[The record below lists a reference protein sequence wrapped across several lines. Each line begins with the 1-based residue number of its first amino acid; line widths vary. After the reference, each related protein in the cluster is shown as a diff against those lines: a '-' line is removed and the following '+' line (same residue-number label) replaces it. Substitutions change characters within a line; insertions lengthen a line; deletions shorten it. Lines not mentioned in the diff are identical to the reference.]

1 MAMEIGLRPR
11 NSVKMPAHTDQEGL
25 WAQEDQKGQDL
36 KAPWLIFVIFPE
48 I

>member
-1 MAMEIGLRPR
+1 MATEIGLRPR
-11 NSVKMPAHTDQEGL
+11 NSVKMHVHTDQEGL
-25 WAQEDQKGQDL
+25 WALEDQKGQDL